1 MIAAAFFARL
11 LTWSSAKDKSHAF
24 GVGVQGFVVPFVV
37 ALQSISRKLP
47 ATTTTTTAWSLL
59 TLYNTDENTNAETN
73 INQDANRDVHLE
85 KGVNNNDE
93 PGSETENPQAS
104 PPEKTI
110 SKATTTQE
118 GEVIIMKMLE
128 QMRID
133 MANEKVERAAER
145 KALEVKMEALE
156 AELANL
162 EKTGKGTNTDARPIF
177 DMKALVKTPLD
188 VRLPDKPES
197 PKFVC
202 SQDWL
207 NVEDTIMAQLEAK
220 DTSYNR
226 VPPMGF
232 VRCSRGG
239 KTRAL
244 TEIAHILRKAKS
256 ASDSV
261 AVIFVSFNDKT
272 SLSEKEEE
280 GPPLQALLRRIAFA
294 ACRHQGRHKFSEFRD
309 RGEYFD
315 EFLFDRWL
323 GEGRIVLIIDEL
335 NALPALTDKKRRSET
350 RRFGDF
356 LKQHFLTDKGR
367 YLLFSS
373 HVLSTID
380 CFSEFIDPSTGSAR
394 GVLLQELPLITNVE
408 ADFGNLEAS
417 SLNGARAAIYFGLI
431 PAMIYEEA
439 CGNLIEG
446 KRDIVLEGLL
456 ESV

>member
-73 INQDANRDVHLE
+73 NNQDANRYVHLE
-85 KGVNNNDE
+85 KGVNNDE
-93 PGSETENPQAS
+93 PGPETEDPRAN
-104 PPEKTI
+104 PPEETI

-118 GEVIIMKMLE
+118 GEVIIIKMLE
-128 QMRID
+128 QMRFD
-133 MANEKVERAAER
+133 MANVKVKMEAEKKALEVKVEALEAEREVKKVERKALEVKLEAER

-156 AELANL
+156 AEREVEKEALEVKIRAANL
-162 EKTGKGTNTDARPIF
+162 EKTNTDARPIF

-226 VPPMGF
+226 VPPMAF

-244 TEIAHILRKAKS
+244 TEIAHILRKKRS
-256 ASDSV
+256 KIDPV
-261 AVIFVSFNDKT
+261 AVIFVSFSHITN
-272 SLSEKEEE
+272 LSDEEFI
-280 GPPLQALLRRIAFA
+280 GFA
-294 ACRHQGRHKFSEFRD
+294 AYCVRC
-309 RGEYFD
+309 
-315 EFLFDRWL
+315 
-323 GEGRIVLIIDEL
+323 
-335 NALPALTDKKRRSET
+335 
-350 RRFGDF
+350 
-356 LKQHFLTDKGR
+356 
-367 YLLFSS
+367 
-373 HVLSTID
+373 LS
-380 CFSEFIDPSTGSAR
+380 
-394 GVLLQELPLITNVE
+394 
-408 ADFGNLEAS
+408 
-417 SLNGARAAIYFGLI
+417 
-431 PAMIYEEA
+431 
-439 CGNLIEG
+439 
-446 KRDIVLEGLL
+446 
-456 ESV
+456 